1 MSKIEIL
8 APAGGM
14 DSVYAGVK
22 SGADAVYLGLKDF
35 SARKEAQNFSYEE
48 LKETTEYCHIR
59 GVKVYVTMNTLVF
72 DDEMESAINAVK
84 KACECNIDALI
95 VQDIGFANL
104 VHKCCPSLHLHGST
118 QMSVHT
124 LSGAK
129 LLKEMGFTRVVLSRE
144 MSMSEIKYIADN
156 IDIELEVFVHGALCM
171 CVSGQCYFSAMLGGR
186 SGNRGYCAQPC
197 RLPFNVKNCDHALS
211 LKDNSIIFYL
221 DELEKIGVAS
231 AKIEGR
237 MKRPEYVASA
247 VKACYEKRENGFI
260 SLETF
265 EQLKSIFSRTGFTDG
280 YYKGNLGK
288 DMFGYRKKE
297 NVISA
302 TEGLFKSIRNSYKDE
317 MQKIPLKGSFSTLI
331 GNSAKFTISDGINSV
346 TIESAEITEPAV
358 NVPLT
363 EEKAK
368 GQLSKTGGTPFF
380 FENITLNIQEKA
392 SIPLSVLNKIRRS
405 AIEAIEEK
413 RKFNYNYSFTMPSF
427 NVTPARHF
435 ITEKRAEYK
444 YTQNINFEDYS
455 LVFIPYE
462 TNVEKVAEILKNNSN
477 VGIIVPRGL
486 FGRENAVIKKMEEF
500 KKIGINDVLC
510 NNLGAVYFSKS
521 LGFRVHGGEFLN
533 LTNTWSLMWAQ
544 EFGLDDVILSIELT
558 DERINSLGGNIPR
571 GIVSYGYIPL
581 MLTRNCPMKSGGTNC
596 KSCKKRGKVQD
607 RKNIEFLLSCDGNCT
622 EILNSVKLNILS
634 KINEKFSTDFH
645 MEKYYVEN
653 YVEKVENYNEKSS
666 DEQKKIKFTNGLY
679 FRGVK

>member
-1 MSKIEIL
+1 
-8 APAGGM
+8 
-14 DSVYAGVK
+14 
-22 SGADAVYLGLKDF
+22 
-35 SARKEAQNFSYEE
+35 
-48 LKETTEYCHIR
+48 
-59 GVKVYVTMNTLVF
+59 
-72 DDEMESAINAVK
+72 
-84 KACECNIDALI
+84 
-95 VQDIGFANL
+95 
-104 VHKCCPSLHLHGST
+104 
-118 QMSVHT
+118 
-124 LSGAK
+124 
-129 LLKEMGFTRVVLSRE
+129 
-144 MSMSEIKYIADN
+144 
-156 IDIELEVFVHGALCM
+156 
-171 CVSGQCYFSAMLGGR
+171 
-186 SGNRGYCAQPC
+186 
-197 RLPFNVKNCDHALS
+197 
-211 LKDNSIIFYL
+211 
-221 DELEKIGVAS
+221 
-231 AKIEGR
+231 
-237 MKRPEYVASA
+237 
-247 VKACYEKRENGFI
+247 
-260 SLETF
+260 
-265 EQLKSIFSRTGFTDG
+265 
-280 YYKGNLGK
+280 
-288 DMFGYRKKE
+288 
-297 NVISA
+297 
-302 TEGLFKSIRNSYKDE
+302 